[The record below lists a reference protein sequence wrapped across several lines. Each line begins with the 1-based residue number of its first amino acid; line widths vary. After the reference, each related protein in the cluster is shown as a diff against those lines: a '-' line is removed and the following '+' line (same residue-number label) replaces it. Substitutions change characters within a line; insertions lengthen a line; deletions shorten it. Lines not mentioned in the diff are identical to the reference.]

1 MAEVASDLY
10 RTVERTVGGL
20 GYRLVDVERLG
31 GGLLRVSLDAEN
43 GIGLED
49 CERVSRQLSH
59 LFAVEQIDYQ
69 RLEVSSPGLDR
80 RLRGAEDFARFVGK
94 DINVQLYAPSAAAGG
109 RKRVRGR
116 LLQVLGGAGEERLQL
131 QWIGDEAEA
140 SGAAK
145 RGRHSPKLRTRAE
158 APAAVIEIMLADIDK
173 ARLVPEVDFRP
184 ARKAGAIEG
193 TTEMSTT
200 SSLGSEVHEP

>member
-10 RTVERTVGGL
+10 QTVERTVGGM

-31 GGLLRVSLDAEN
+31 GGLLRVSLDAEK

-59 LFAVEQIDYQ
+59 LFAVEDIDYQ

-80 RLRGAEDFARFVGK
+80 RLRSFEDFARFVGK
-94 DINVQLYAPSAAAGG
+94 EINVHLYAPSAAAGG
-109 RKRVRGR
+109 RKRLRGR
-116 LLQVLGGAGEERLQL
+116 LLQLFGGEGEERLQL
-131 QWIGDEAEA
+131 QLTADEAEA

-145 RGRHSPKLRTRAE
+145 RDRRSQKHRTSAE
-158 APAAVIEIMLADIDK
+158 VSAAV
-173 ARLVPEVDFRP
+173 VEVDVGGYRQS
-184 ARKAGAIEG
+184 AAGTGIGFSPGAYSGRDGAHRNGHDKQFGER
-193 TTEMSTT
+193 TT
-200 SSLGSEVHEP
+200 

>member
-43 GIGLED
+43 AIGLED

-80 RLRGAEDFARFVGK
+80 RLRGVDDFARFVGK
-94 DINVQLYAPSAAAGG
+94 EINVHLYAPSAAAGG
-109 RKRVRGR
+109 RKRMRGC
-116 LLQVLGGAGEERLQL
+116 LLQVLGSAGEERLQL
-131 QWIGDEAEA
+131 ELTADEAEA
-140 SGAAK
+140 PGAPK
-145 RGRHSPKLRTRAE
+145 RDRRGQKPRARTE
-158 APAAVIEIMLADIDK
+158 APAVVEIPLADIDK
-173 ARLVPEVDFRP
+173 ARLVPELDFRP

-193 TTEMSTT
+193 TTG
-200 SSLGSEVHEP
+200 SLGSEVHEP